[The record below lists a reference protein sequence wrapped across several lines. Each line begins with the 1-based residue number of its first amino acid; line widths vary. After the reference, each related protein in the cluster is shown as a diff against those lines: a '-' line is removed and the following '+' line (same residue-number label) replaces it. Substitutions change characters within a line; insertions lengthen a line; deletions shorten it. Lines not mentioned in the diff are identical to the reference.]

1 MVGRGLTNRQI
12 ARELQVS
19 EQTVENNLTQVFAKT
34 GCRSRLDLAL
44 AVMEGRPA
52 VVLPSSTSVPLRG
65 VHRTGHRGALPCS
78 GDVRLSAQ
86 PVVPLSHLGA
96 PRPQK
101 GRP

>member
-1 MVGRGLTNRQI
+1 MVGRGLTDRQI

-19 EQTVENNLTQVFAKT
+19 EKTVENNLTQVFAKT

-52 VVLPSSTSVPLRG
+52 VVLPPSTSVPPRG
-65 VHRTGHRGALPCS
+65 VHRRSGALPCS

-86 PVVPLSHLGA
+86 PVAPLSHPGA